1 MLPVVSSEAAGFF
14 LRFRNL
20 PALAELIRLASSQIA
35 PMLEFIEPQI
45 PTLAD
50 DVPAGDAWIH
60 EVKYD
65 GYRGQIIIDGGDVRI
80 FTRNGY
86 DWTSKFWPIA
96 FEASDLPCNSAI
108 LDGEV
113 IVTDERG
120 ASVFGL
126 LPEAIRRS
134 PSRLVFVAF
143 DLLHLDGKD
152 LRSLPLTARRAA
164 LWALVQPAQGRI
176 QYSHH
181 MEGDGH
187 AFFRHVEAMNLE
199 GIVSKK
205 ADSRY
210 KSGPSKTWRK
220 VKCFEETEFEVA
232 GVLRERGSAPLAL
245 MVTRDAERRY
255 VGSAIVALN
264 QEMRERLWKRVQQ
277 QKGKPP
283 NGVKKLKAQWTKP
296 GLIGRVRTLRGE
308 ERLRHATLTE
318 IKDD

>member
-1 MLPVVSSEAAGFF
+1 MLT
-14 LRFRNL
+14 
-20 PALAELIRLASSQIA
+20 
-35 PMLEFIEPQI
+35 FIEPQI
-45 PTLAD
+45 PVMVDEPPDAD
-50 DVPAGDAWIH
+50 GWLH

-65 GYRGQIIIDGGDVRI
+65 GYRAQIILDSGEIRI
-80 FTRNGY
+80 FTRNWY

-96 FEASDLPCNSAI
+96 MDAKLLPCTSAI

-120 ASVFGL
+120 VSVFGL

-152 LRSLPLTARRAA
+152 IQRLPLIERRAA
-164 LWALVQPAQGRI
+164 LWKLVQPAEGRI

-181 MEGDGH
+181 IEGHGS
-187 AFFRHVEAMNLE
+187 AFFRHADKMGLE

-205 ADSRY
+205 ADSQY

-232 GVLRERGSAPLAL
+232 GILRERGSAPLAL
-245 MVTRDAERRY
+245 MVTHDSERRY

-264 QEMRERLWKRVQQ
+264 QDMRERLWRRVQEK
-277 QKGKPP
+277 KGKPP
-283 NGVKKLKAQWTKP
+283 KGVKKPNALWTKP

-308 ERLRHATLTE
+308 ERLRHATLRDLRE
-318 IKDD
+318 EK